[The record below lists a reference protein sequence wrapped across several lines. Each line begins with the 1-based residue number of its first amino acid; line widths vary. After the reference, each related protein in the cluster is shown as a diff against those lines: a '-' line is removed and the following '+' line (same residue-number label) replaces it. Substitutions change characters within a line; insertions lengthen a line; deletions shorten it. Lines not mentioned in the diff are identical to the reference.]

1 MSPLDNW
8 NALSQSERADF
19 LTASSQTL
27 GRLESVL
34 EKDLWVVA
42 VLEALFTSAFAT
54 KLTFTGGT
62 SLSKCHNLIDRFS
75 EDIDLVWDVDDLILG
90 GIAGK
95 SRSAIKNAREYQV
108 QPALEKRLNNLV
120 VPRIQD
126 LLPGVQI
133 KIENTPRA
141 VAAIIK
147 FPSVVSLES
156 SQFSAVKVELYG
168 MGISQ
173 PSRKC
178 WVRSYLQEFDSEI
191 EWPELAVES
200 MEPLVI
206 FWQKVTII
214 QRISHVGFV
223 DWKLARHWSDVR
235 DIYNSLGLAN
245 LLDDSLIE
253 SIIQWSSKIQNKIGV
268 NYSDINGGKLQLVP
282 RDSAIRETLI
292 SGLNRTIASGYY
304 PNNLDV
310 AQLMEDCELIEN
322 EINQHFAARQ

>member
-1 MSPLDNW
+1 MSPLDDW
-8 NALSQSERADF
+8 NTLSQSERADF
-19 LTASSQTL
+19 LTASSQSL

-42 VLEALFTSAFAT
+42 VLKVLFTSPFAT
-54 KLTFTGGT
+54 KITFTGGT

-75 EDIDLVWDVDDLILG
+75 EDIDLIWDVNDLIVG

-108 QPALEKRLNNLV
+108 QPALEKRLIDLV
-120 VPRIQD
+120 VPRIQN

-133 KIENTPRA
+133 EIESTPRA

-147 FPSVVSLES
+147 FPSVVSLEN

-178 WVRSYLQEFDSEI
+178 QVQPYLREFDSEI
-191 EWPELAVES
+191 EWPGLAVES
-200 MEPLVI
+200 MEALVI

-214 QRISHVGFV
+214 QRISHGDFV

-235 DIYNSLGLAN
+235 DLYSSLGLAK
-245 LLDDSLIE
+245 LLDEPLIE
-253 SIIQWSSKIQNKIGV
+253 SIVQWSSKIQNKTGV
-268 NYSDINGGKLQLVP
+268 DYFDINSGKLQLVP
-282 RDSAIRETLI
+282 KDLAIRETLI

-310 AQLMEDCELIEN
+310 TQLIEDCELIEKA
-322 EINQHFAARQ
+322 INRHFAILQ